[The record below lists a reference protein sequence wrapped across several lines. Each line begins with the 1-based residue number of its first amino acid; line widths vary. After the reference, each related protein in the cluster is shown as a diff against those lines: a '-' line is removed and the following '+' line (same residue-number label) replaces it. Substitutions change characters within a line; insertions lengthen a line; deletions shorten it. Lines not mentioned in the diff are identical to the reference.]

1 MMCCGT
7 REMQAEIR
15 TERYKPRRETRPE
28 AGTQAEPMDSSRD
41 DQAEMK
47 REAERDAGC
56 KPR

>member
-28 AGTQAEPMDSSRD
+28 AGTQAEPMDSSRAD
-41 DQAEMK
+41 GLKPSRWTQAEMIK
-47 REAERDAGC
+47 QR
-56 KPR
+56 